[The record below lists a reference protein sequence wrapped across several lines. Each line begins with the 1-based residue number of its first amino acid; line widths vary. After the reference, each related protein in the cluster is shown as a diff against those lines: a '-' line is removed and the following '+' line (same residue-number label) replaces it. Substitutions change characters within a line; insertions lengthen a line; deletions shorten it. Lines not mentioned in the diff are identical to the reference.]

1 VPGDAPSTAPPSSS
15 VPPSRATAGSIVIR
29 STPSG
34 AGVTVNGKWRGR
46 TPLTMNALKFG
57 PYAVRVVRPG
67 FAVAREDVS
76 LSASQPTRTLS
87 IQMQRQPASSAPV
100 ESRAR
105 PSARPPSGN
114 APIAPTTGRPSV
126 SRSSFAGTIYVDSR
140 PRGAHVFIDGRP
152 MGTTPVSIPD
162 VPIGSHAVRLELT
175 DHRVWTA
182 STRVAAGLE
191 TRVTGSLES
200 IR

>member
-1 VPGDAPSTAPPSSS
+1 VPGDAPAATPPSSA
-15 VPPSRATAGSIVIR
+15 VPPMRTTAGSIVIR

-46 TPLTMNALKFG
+46 TPLTMKALKFG
-57 PYAVRVVRPG
+57 PYALRVVRPG
-67 FAVAREDVS
+67 FAVVRQDVT

-87 IQMQRQPASSAPV
+87 IQMERQTPSTAPAD
-100 ESRAR
+100 SRAR
-105 PSARPPSGN
+105 PAARPPSVSP
-114 APIAPTTGRPSV
+114 PIAATTGRRSV
-126 SRSSFAGTIYVDSR
+126 SGSPSAGTIYVDSR

-162 VPIGSHAVRLELT
+162 ISIGSHVVRLELA
-175 DHRVWTA
+175 DHRVWAT
-182 STRVAAGLE
+182 STRVAGGQE
-191 TRVTGSLES
+191 TRVTGSLEL